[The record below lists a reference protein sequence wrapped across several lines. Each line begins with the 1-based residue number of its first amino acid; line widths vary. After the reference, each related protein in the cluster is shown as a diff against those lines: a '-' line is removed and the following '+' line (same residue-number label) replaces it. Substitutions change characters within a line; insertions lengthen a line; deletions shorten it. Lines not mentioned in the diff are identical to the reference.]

1 MHREMGVHHSFLPL
15 SSRFSLVQM
24 MINRPNRVIEHQRYF
39 QAPSQTPLWLK
50 GPRDKVYAFFAFSMI
65 GVGLTGALYG
75 TYK

>member
-1 MHREMGVHHSFLPL
+1 M
-15 SSRFSLVQM
+15 LV
-24 MINRPNRVIEHQRYF
+24 NRPNRVIEHQRYF

-50 GPRDKVYAFFAFSMI
+50 GPRDKAYAIVVFTAI

>member
-1 MHREMGVHHSFLPL
+1 M
-15 SSRFSLVQM
+15 LV
-24 MINRPNRVIEHQRYF
+24 NRPNRVIEHQHYF

-50 GPRDKVYAFFAFSMI
+50 GPRDKAYAIVVFTAI